1 MAPAMACLPAR
12 RRLCII
18 LNGLCSSLRRSSVP
32 CVPSICAFCCIMF
45 GRLCINQGGACE
57 SRCLESGV
65 STDPE
70 PCRFARPRLAVR
82 GFPVSGE
89 KGTLVVEPSRGGPAP
104 CSESRAT
111 QVFPEILAADCRAPA
126 PRQEQRLLPPV
137 SGGSTRAAPP
147 SRDRPAAAALATS
160 RRLPP
165 GETERASR
173 CCSLERAPYRRHQN
187 VHTGER
193 PHECAECGQKFAQ
206 PADLRRHES
215 THSGER
221 PHVCPECGR
230 GFVER
235 GHLSRHRQTH
245 SGEKPYACH
254 LCCYRASDLSSVTRH
269 LIGAHSKEYPHKCG
283 DCGKGFLSPGELGS
297 HMRRQHACGD
307 QKQ

>member
-1 MAPAMACLPAR
+1 MGQPC
-12 RRLCII
+12 RRL
-18 LNGLCSSLRRSSVP
+18 
-32 CVPSICAFCCIMF
+32 
-45 GRLCINQGGACE
+45 
-57 SRCLESGV
+57 
-65 STDPE
+65 
-70 PCRFARPRLAVR
+70 
-82 GFPVSGE
+82 
-89 KGTLVVEPSRGGPAP
+89 K
-104 CSESRAT
+104 
-111 QVFPEILAADCRAPA
+111 
-126 PRQEQRLLPPV
+126 
-137 SGGSTRAAPP
+137 RAAPKRALTP
-147 SRDRPAAAALATS
+147 DKLAAVGTILFGAGSPATILRSNKSVSIQAIS
-160 RRLPP
+160 
-165 GETERASR
+165 ERTYNKCQTGQEDAP
-173 CCSLERAPYRRHQN
+173 SLEGPAESFACGDCDSIFASLEHLQGHRKRMHERTEGRHRCGHCPYSSDKKQHLLEHERTHTGERPFLCGTCGKAFTQQGNLTRHQN